1 MNEVFESVKE
11 AADGYNFEYSKKVN
25 GEKKQLRDYEAAAA
39 EAESRAAAALK
50 DNDPEEWEKADRDK
64 TAAMSRARFVKQHI
78 ALLENDKLMPPEE
91 YNKLVD
97 RISAEYGRVTLEF
110 FDKIKTLHAEIFK
123 ELLAFIA
130 FEKEART
137 AAGVLQSAG
146 GDRSQGYE
154 KPIIHDANIRY
165 LFDDGFV
172 TKYMFA
178 KVCGKFISDQD
189 PIYKFIKVA
198 TSASRKGN
206 RS

>member
-11 AADGYNFEYSKKVN
+11 AAEGYNFEYSKKVS

-50 DNDPEEWEKADRDK
+50 DNNPEEWEKADRDK
-64 TAAMSRARFVKQHI
+64 AAAMSRARFVKQHI
-78 ALLENDKLMPPEE
+78 ALLE
-91 YNKLVD
+91 YNKLVN
-97 RISAEYGRVTLEF
+97 RISAEYGRGTLEF

-146 GDRSQGYE
+146 GDRSHGYE
-154 KPIIHDANIRY
+154 KPIIHDANIKY

-178 KVCGKFISDQD
+178 KVCGKFVSDQD
-189 PIYKFIKVA
+189 PINKFIKVA